1 MGPIV
6 STSDESI
13 HLNEDY
19 FSWDNWEEWLI
30 YREIASLQLCTKSV
44 NVIGVSPLI
53 QALHFTEPIRSS
65 PRLYVNHEIIRG
77 FYSLH

>member
-1 MGPIV
+1 M
-6 STSDESI
+6 
-13 HLNEDY
+13 
-19 FSWDNWEEWLI
+19 
-30 YREIASLQLCTKSV
+30 CTKSV

-53 QALHFTEPIRSS
+53 QALHFTEPIKSS